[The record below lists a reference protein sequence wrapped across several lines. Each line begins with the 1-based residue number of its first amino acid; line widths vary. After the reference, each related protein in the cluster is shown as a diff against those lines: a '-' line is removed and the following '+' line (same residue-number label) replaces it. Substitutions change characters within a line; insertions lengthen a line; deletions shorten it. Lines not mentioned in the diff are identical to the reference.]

1 MTTTKHLYLFDEVVS
16 SLQKSIRRGLLDQSL
31 FWAGELYNSNNEFFL
46 FKKLF
51 TIATEDIGLAEPNLI
66 LYAWNIYKKWTD
78 SADRLEADI
87 LCIKLIKILVGS
99 KKNRMIGN
107 LLIYLTKFKY
117 PPDPDSIENLD
128 FNAFRAKFPNTAD
141 YIIETVKKEKKG
153 DTNQVDIFSALV
165 QFVEALSTENYNN
178 TYFFAHLLNLVN
190 IEEKYHN
197 QIIGRLGSF
206 GKLSDINITKASM
219 IIWGII
225 TNKYM
230 LHEIGFTPNKLL
242 TKIIKRLYLVNAYGL
257 GNSNYNLLF
266 AITILFQ
273 TPSNVLHIPDDITI
287 TSPENL
293 SLFLNNKTKETIFQ
307 RRKYSIPDYALDLS
321 TKRGRG
327 MNPKKGRSTN
337 YYLFNFKIN
346 VPTDCIVPDINSWPS
361 EEIMKSYGS
370 YKNYAFGSKETHVQ
384 FNQREGNYLVNM
396 SDDIDTYFE
405 EAFEY
410 LLDIEKTKNYTF
422 TKYSKMIKFL
432 IDDIIKDQI
441 YWIVTPNYYL
451 QSNPLSF
458 NNTEIIETHLYE
470 HELLFD
476 TVKINSEIQLYSAK
490 ICYPEGYCPVS
501 VIVYGPILNSSKKF
515 IEQIEYINNLKNE
528 LTELVPIKYHI
539 LKMYPTL
546 KHNVNANIDNEY
558 PFIIMQNEADLVPLE
573 NIIYHLGEYYITKSY
588 ILLLLFHYILPDTL
602 SYNSVLFYSKKN
614 KCIVSFEIP
623 EDTAVTSSKSFELDS
638 FPLQVII
645 FIKTYIYEILFTIKE
660 WYKKIKNE
668 TLLKNIVKMYHQ
680 LHIDAAC

>member
-1 MTTTKHLYLFDEVVS
+1 
-16 SLQKSIRRGLLDQSL
+16 
-31 FWAGELYNSNNEFFL
+31 
-46 FKKLF
+46 
-51 TIATEDIGLAEPNLI
+51 
-66 LYAWNIYKKWTD
+66 
-78 SADRLEADI
+78 
-87 LCIKLIKILVGS
+87 
-99 KKNRMIGN
+99 MIGN
-107 LLIYLTKFKY
+107 LLIYLAKFQY
-117 PPDPDSIENLD
+117 PPDPNSIENLD

-141 YIIETVKKEKKG
+141 YIIEMVKKEKKG
-153 DTNQVDIFSALV
+153 DTNKVDIFSTLV
-165 QFVEALSTENYNN
+165 QFIEALSTENYNN

-206 GKLSDINITKASM
+206 GKLSDINVTKASM

-242 TKIIKRLYLVNAYGL
+242 AKIIKRLYLANAYGL

-266 AITILFQ
+266 AITILFKS
-273 TPSNVLHIPDDITI
+273 PCNILHIPDNITI

-293 SLFLNNKTKETIFQ
+293 SLFLNNKQNETIFQ
-307 RRKYSIPDYALDLS
+307 RRKYSIPNYALDLS

-346 VPTDCIVPDINSWPS
+346 VPTDCIVPDIHSWPQ

-370 YKNYAFGSKETHVQ
+370 YKNYSNKETHVQ
-384 FNQREGNYLVNM
+384 FNQCEGNYLVNV
-396 SDDIDTYFE
+396 SDDIDPYFE
-405 EAFEY
+405 DAYEY
-410 LLDIEKTKNYTF
+410 LLEIEKTKNYTF
-422 TKYSKMIKFL
+422 TKYSKLIKFL
-432 IDDIIKDQI
+432 IEDIIKDQI

-476 TVKINSEIQLYSAK
+476 TISIKPLDNSQLYSAK

-501 VIVYGPILNSSKKF
+501 VIVYGPILNSSKK
-515 IEQIEYINNLKNE
+515 IIDQINYVNNLKNK
-528 LTELVPIKYHI
+528 LTELVPIKFHI

-546 KHNVNANIDNEY
+546 KHTDNEY
-558 PFIIMQNEADLVPLE
+558 PFIIMSKEPDLVPLE
-573 NIIYHLGEYYITKSY
+573 NIICHLGEYHITKSY
-588 ILLLLFHYILPDTL
+588 VLLLLFHYIIPDCNF
-602 SYNSVLFYSKKN
+602 NSILFYSKQN

-623 EDTAVTSSKSFELDS
+623 EDNILSKVFDLNS
-638 FPLQVII
+638 FPLYISM
-645 FIKTYIYEILFTIKE
+645 FIKTYIYEILFTLKE
-660 WYKKIKNE
+660 WYKNIKNISE
-668 TLLKNIVKMYHQ
+668 DCNTEKMLKNTMNIYYQ
-680 LHIDAAC
+680 LLNC

>member
-1 MTTTKHLYLFDEVVS
+1 
-16 SLQKSIRRGLLDQSL
+16 
-31 FWAGELYNSNNEFFL
+31 
-46 FKKLF
+46 
-51 TIATEDIGLAEPNLI
+51 
-66 LYAWNIYKKWTD
+66 
-78 SADRLEADI
+78 
-87 LCIKLIKILVGS
+87 
-99 KKNRMIGN
+99 
-107 LLIYLTKFKY
+107 
-117 PPDPDSIENLD
+117 
-128 FNAFRAKFPNTAD
+128 
-141 YIIETVKKEKKG
+141 
-153 DTNQVDIFSALV
+153 
-165 QFVEALSTENYNN
+165 
-178 TYFFAHLLNLVN
+178 
-190 IEEKYHN
+190 
-197 QIIGRLGSF
+197 
-206 GKLSDINITKASM
+206 
-219 IIWGII
+219 
-225 TNKYM
+225 
-230 LHEIGFTPNKLL
+230 
-242 TKIIKRLYLVNAYGL
+242 
-257 GNSNYNLLF
+257 
-266 AITILFQ
+266 
-273 TPSNVLHIPDDITI
+273 
-287 TSPENL
+287 
-293 SLFLNNKTKETIFQ
+293 
-307 RRKYSIPDYALDLS
+307 
-321 TKRGRG
+321 
-327 MNPKKGRSTN
+327 
-337 YYLFNFKIN
+337 
-346 VPTDCIVPDINSWPS
+346 
-361 EEIMKSYGS
+361 
-370 YKNYAFGSKETHVQ
+370 
-384 FNQREGNYLVNM
+384 M